1 MYINVITLD
10 MIREADKACAANG
23 YEAMAMV
30 PHTAWNRVYVK
41 AMRNSD
47 SRRVLVEVGPYGQ
60 EVKALSEG
68 AEAAREFGKLK
79 AWLA

>member
-1 MYINVITLD
+1 MYVNVTILD

-30 PHTAWNRVYVK
+30 PNIAWNRVYVK

-47 SRRVLVEVGPYGQ
+47 SRCVLVEIGPYGHTI
-60 EVKALSEG
+60 KALSEG
-68 AEAAREFGKLK
+68 VEAAREFDKLK